1 MGHRGILHIII
12 VNLIIFFALISIH
25 EMGHSVGGILSG
37 CKYQRAVLLDS
48 NLVGPYTEMYCSNIN
63 YMLTF
68 FSSLLITTSFSFL
81 FLLLKSPTR
90 NLFPVSLGLSIIFS
104 SLDISI
110 AANMASL
117 VYPIVSLGFIVTAL
131 GEYFVASSVIN
142 DRFPLD
148 FLELEKEIS

>member
-25 EMGHSVGGILSG
+25 EMGHSIGGILSG

-48 NLVGPYTEMYCSNIN
+48 NLIGPYTEMYCSNIN